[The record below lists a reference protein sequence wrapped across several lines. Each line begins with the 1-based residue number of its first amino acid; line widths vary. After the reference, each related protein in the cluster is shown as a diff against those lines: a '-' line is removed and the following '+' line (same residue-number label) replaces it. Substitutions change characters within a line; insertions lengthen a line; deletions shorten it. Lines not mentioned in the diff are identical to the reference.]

1 MNARY
6 VGQNQSN
13 WLSVARFC
21 STWRADQIIIRLHSI
36 LLHWLQCPAK
46 TFSFLITLLS
56 SAPLIRSGSSYR
68 KQGNPGIKED
78 YSQEFNKLIHLPV
91 CCPCCVKWLLSIED
105 DGGESKSSHFQL
117 STGKRLK
124 EIIQTF
130 SKTSHIY
137 IIFLKIPTIA
147 YSIQRSCNQVI
158 TSAWFK
164 KSAHV
169 PSVFFFVSLCPSS
182 LLTHWHLSTAFLQ
195 RSRSSHADFSEPF
208 PNLYRLLLDRS
219 RFPTLRPVR
228 LTISRQTNVA
238 HSINAD
244 QICW

>member
-1 MNARY
+1 MPWSFLFNFHLSVLFPHSCMNARY

-56 SAPLIRSGSSYR
+56 SAPLIRSGSSNR

-137 IIFLKIPTIA
+137 FILYFSKSKQQHIQFNISAIRWSPQPDSKSLHMSHHTCLFLRTD
-147 YSIQRSCNQVI
+147 
-158 TSAWFK
+158 
-164 KSAHV
+164 
-169 PSVFFFVSLCPSS
+169 
-182 LLTHWHLSTAFLQ
+182 LS
-195 RSRSSHADFSEPF
+195 
-208 PNLYRLLLDRS
+208 
-219 RFPTLRPVR
+219 
-228 LTISRQTNVA
+228 
-238 HSINAD
+238 
-244 QICW
+244 